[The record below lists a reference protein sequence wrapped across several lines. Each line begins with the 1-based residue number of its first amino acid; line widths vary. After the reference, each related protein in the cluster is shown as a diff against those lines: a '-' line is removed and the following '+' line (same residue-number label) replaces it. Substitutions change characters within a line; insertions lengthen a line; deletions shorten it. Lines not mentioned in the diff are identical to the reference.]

1 MIDLSCYD
9 PNKWIFNS
17 YDKNND
23 SKEGFY
29 LYEENQRNPGWHLVR
44 IGRPSGSTVGACVG
58 HSNFGNQDDT
68 ALEICGI
75 KKKVFDEKSLAR
87 MNHGVEFEDTA
98 RDFYENKIVRDYYE
112 RTTGL
117 KVKELGYIIPSWD
130 LRIGVSLDG
139 EIEILNNDNKVETMK
154 EDGEIEVKIESKV
167 EEDNKIE
174 KESKVEEDNK
184 TERENGIIEI
194 KCPQKMYEPLKGA
207 IQTRKMGFK
216 ISGYSHIP
224 ITHYDQ
230 MQLGMAI
237 RKRSFCDYIVY
248 CTSSDSVF
256 TQRIPFNLEYWS
268 KSFYPTISWFC
279 DNKIKPNLQQ
289 GLPLCPPGLSCY
301 P

>member
-17 YDKNND
+17 YESKGCNKEDGKNEN
-23 SKEGFY
+23 KEGFY

-75 KKKVFDEKSLAR
+75 KKKVFDEKALAR

-117 KVKELGYIIPSWD
+117 KVKELGYIVPSWD

-139 EIEILNNDNKVETMK
+139 EIEVT
-154 EDGEIEVKIESKV
+154 
-167 EEDNKIE
+167 EDNKIE
-174 KESKVEEDNK
+174 SESKEDNGIETK
-184 TERENGIIEI
+184 IESKIEEELDKKENGIIEI

-237 RKRSFCDYIVY
+237 RRRSFCDYIVY

-256 TQRIPFNLEYWS
+256 TQRIPFNSEYWS

-279 DNKIKPNLQQ
+279 DNKIKSNLQQ

-301 P
+301 S